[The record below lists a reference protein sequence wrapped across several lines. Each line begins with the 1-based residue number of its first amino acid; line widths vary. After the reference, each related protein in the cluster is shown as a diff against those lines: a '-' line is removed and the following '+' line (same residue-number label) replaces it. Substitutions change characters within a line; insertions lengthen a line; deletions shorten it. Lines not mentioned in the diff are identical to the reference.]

1 MGTPTFLTSCF
12 WPTFLPSRINGLI
25 AHTLLPECF
34 SPILHNPVSLSI
46 KFCSAAIFYPICLL
60 MREVKNRLRSMQ
72 TMQAQC
78 TAGIEKGRY
87 KKERAKG
94 ARAYPVNLKLL

>member
-1 MGTPTFLTSCF
+1 
-12 WPTFLPSRINGLI
+12 
-25 AHTLLPECF
+25 
-34 SPILHNPVSLSI
+34 
-46 KFCSAAIFYPICLL
+46 